1 MSLKKFKQ
9 LKPEWQK
16 LFLKAALGAAA
27 FERKIIRDNEARQ
40 LKDLKAQGMVVDT
53 VDKNLFIEAMAPVYD
68 KFSMKYP
75 EWKKILKKIRA
86 TQ

>member
-1 MSLKKFKQ
+1 MSLKRFKQ

-40 LKDLKAQGMVVDT
+40 LKLLRPWPRST
-53 VDKNLFIEAMAPVYD
+53 TSFP
-68 KFSMKYP
+68 
-75 EWKKILKKIRA
+75 
-86 TQ
+86 